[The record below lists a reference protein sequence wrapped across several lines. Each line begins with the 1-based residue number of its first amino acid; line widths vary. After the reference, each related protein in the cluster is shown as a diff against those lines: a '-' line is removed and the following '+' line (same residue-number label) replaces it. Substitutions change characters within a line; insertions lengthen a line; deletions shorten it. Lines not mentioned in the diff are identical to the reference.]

1 MMFYRRLLTLS
12 IALVAML
19 YGAICVGLYCWQTRL
34 IFKPTSLL
42 TSTPEEQQ
50 LEYEDV
56 WISLDGKESP
66 GQQGL
71 HGWWLPGLSGPLS
84 DNALTLLYLHGNSEN
99 IGANLDLAHS
109 YQRMGF
115 NVLLV
120 DYRGYG
126 RSSGPFPN
134 EQRVYE
140 DAIAAYRYLTETRQ
154 IPVNSLWLFGHSL
167 GGAIAIEL
175 ATQRQAAGLILQST
189 FSSMLAAV
197 NFSGQY
203 SWFPVDWLL
212 TQRFDSIAKVAHL
225 KLPIF
230 YIHGLEDDTTAA
242 VMSEQLYAISPSPKQ
257 LWLVPEANHNNVVDT
272 AGAEYFTRVETFVQQ
287 TQPVVS
293 IQAPMSP
300 VE

>member
-1 MMFYRRLLTLS
+1 MMVYKGFLALTLATAS
-12 IALVAML
+12 V
-19 YGAICVGLYCWQTRL
+19 YGALCVGLYFYQTKL
-34 IFKPTSLL
+34 IFKPTALL
-42 TSTPEEQQ
+42 NQTPADQQ
-50 LEYEDV
+50 LEFEDV
-56 WISLDGKESP
+56 WISPEGQPSP
-66 GQQGL
+66 GRGL
-71 HGWWLPGLSGPLS
+71 HGWWLPRLPGTLSNY
-84 DNALTLLYLHGNSEN
+84 DLTLLYLHGNSEN
-99 IGANLDLAHS
+99 IGANLGLAHR

-154 IPVNSLWLFGHSL
+154 ISARQLWLFGHSL

-175 ATQRQAAGLILQST
+175 ATQYPATGLVVQST

-203 SWFPVDWLL
+203 TWVPVDQIL
-212 TQRFDSIAKVAHL
+212 TQRFNSIAKVPQL
-225 KLPIF
+225 NLPVL
-230 YIHGLEDDTTAA
+230 YIHGVEDDTTAA
-242 VMSEQLYAISPSPKQ
+242 VMSEQLYAITPEPKH
-257 LWLVPEANHNNVVDT
+257 LWLVPDAGHNNVADT
-272 AGAEYFTRVETFVQQ
+272 AGPAYFTTVETFVQQ
-287 TQPVVS
+287 TQPAVA
-293 IQAPMSP
+293 IQAPASP